1 MLLAPLAVSGCNH
14 EERQPSATAAV
25 VREPNRRIEQ
35 PNLSLPDAR
44 KGFQTKLVRREAEKE
59 PVPDPPAQLLRIVRY
74 EAPVGKLPAYLTPDP
89 QDGKK
94 HPAIIWITGG
104 VCNTIGDVWSDAPAS
119 NDQTAAAYR
128 KAGIVMMFP
137 SLRGGNDNPG
147 DIEGF
152 LGEVDDVLAAAD
164 FLAKQ
169 PYVDPDRIYLGGHST
184 GGTLVLLAAES
195 TNRFRAVISFGPVED
210 VVGYGPQFLPF
221 EITKYRE
228 LELRSPLRWLASIKS
243 PTFVFEGTVNG
254 NLDSLRVLADSSSES
269 NVQFFEVDGANHFNI
284 LAPTNR
290 LIAEKILHDDGPTC
304 NLTFT
309 AEELNTPFAR

>member
-1 MLLAPLAVSGCNH
+1 MKLIIRLMLLAPLAVSGCNH

-44 KGFQTKLVRREAEKE
+44 KGFQTKLMRREAEKE

-128 KAGIVMMFP
+128 KAGIVMMF
-137 SLRGGNDNPG
+137 
-147 DIEGF
+147 
-152 LGEVDDVLAAAD
+152 LA
-164 FLAKQ
+164 
-169 PYVDPDRIYLGGHST
+169 
-184 GGTLVLLAAES
+184 LL
-195 TNRFRAVISFGPVED
+195 
-210 VVGYGPQFLPF
+210 VVG
-221 EITKYRE
+221 
-228 LELRSPLRWLASIKS
+228 
-243 PTFVFEGTVNG
+243 
-254 NLDSLRVLADSSSES
+254 
-269 NVQFFEVDGANHFNI
+269 
-284 LAPTNR
+284 
-290 LIAEKILHDDGPTC
+290 HDDQLSRLQVLQRFLDPRIGQHVGLGHHRPTPG
-304 NLTFT
+304 
-309 AEELNTPFAR
+309 ASARAASSRST